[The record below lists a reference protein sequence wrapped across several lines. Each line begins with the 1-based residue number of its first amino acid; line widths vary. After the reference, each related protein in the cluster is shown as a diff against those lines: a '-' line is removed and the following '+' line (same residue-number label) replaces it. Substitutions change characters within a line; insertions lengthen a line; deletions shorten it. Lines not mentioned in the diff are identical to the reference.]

1 MKIEL
6 HLLQSVPPANLN
18 RDDTGAPKDAE
29 FGGHRRA
36 RLSSQSLKRAIR
48 TSDVFERLVSE
59 RTGVRTRRL
68 ATRVAKSLVGTHS
81 VDEPVARAL
90 AEGVAEALTNKK
102 FESKKALDAKGQTSV
117 LYYGTYPEFDDLA
130 ERLAEAASNV
140 EAETGEVADANAE
153 LEALGDRDDENAKAF
168 DAAEKTLRKART
180 ALGKKLL
187 KSVVTPFVKAHKD
200 VTSAPDVALFG
211 RFLAEE
217 PQLNLE
223 AACQVA
229 HALSVDRVAPQF
241 DYFTAV
247 DDLKSTAEADDA
259 GAAMIGTTGF
269 NAACYYRYAVI
280 DADALAEN
288 LGGDRE
294 AARDTVRAFLTAAV
308 TALPSGK
315 QNSFAAQVRPELVMA
330 VVRHDRM
337 PLSLVNAFADPVRTN
352 GRSMAYH
359 AAEKLAEHWVEME
372 AMYAGLLPDEQAP
385 AVFVSTPHRDA
396 LPADGPHSLDT
407 AWCESVRAVI
417 DGVIETM
424 EVADA

>member
-48 TSDVFERLVSE
+48 TSDVFRRIVSE
-59 RTGVRTRRL
+59 NVGIRTRRAVPYL
-68 ATRVAKSLVGTHS
+68 VRVLTEDHS
-81 VDEPVARAL
+81 VDERTARTL
-90 AEGVAEALTNKK
+90 AGAAVTSLLA
-102 FESKKALDAKGQTSV
+102 SGLDEKDQTSV
-117 LYYGTYPEFDDLA
+117 LYYAAHGELRDLARRLADADLDAETSALHGAQDDLPTEEGA
-130 ERLAEAASNV
+130 KPSKEQKKAV
-140 EAETGEVADANAE
+140 DDAD
-153 LEALGDRDDENAKAF
+153 K
-168 DAAEKTLRKART
+168 
-180 ALGKKLL
+180 ALGKAVAP
-187 KSVVTPFVKAHKD
+187 VVKTFVKEHKGK
-200 VTSAPDVALFG
+200 TSASDIALFG
-211 RFLAEE
+211 RMLAEE

-259 GAAMIGTTGF
+259 GAGMIGTTGF

-280 DADALAEN
+280 DADALAQN
-288 LGGDRE
+288 LDGDRG

-315 QNSFAAQVRPELVMA
+315 QNSFAAQVRPELAMA

-359 AAEKLAEHWVEME
+359 AAEKLAGHWAEME
-372 AMYAGLLPDEQAP
+372 AMYAGLLPDEEAP

-396 LPADGPHSLDT
+396 LAAADGPHALGD
-407 AWCESVRAVI
+407 AWRESVRAVI
-417 DGVIETM
+417 DGVVETM
-424 EVADA
+424 GADDA